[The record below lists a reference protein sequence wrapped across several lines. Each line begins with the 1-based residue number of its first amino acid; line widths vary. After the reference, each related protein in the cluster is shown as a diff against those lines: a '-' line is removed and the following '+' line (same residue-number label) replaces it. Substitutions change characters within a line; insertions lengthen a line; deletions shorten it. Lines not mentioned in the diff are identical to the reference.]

1 MAKILEQAKGSD
13 IFPMINNIVLRSMS
27 KARYSTEPV
36 GHFGLALADYTHFT
50 SPIRRYPDLAI
61 HRIMSER
68 LAGTSV
74 PDCQSRFNKFV
85 YAAADQATR
94 TELTAIQTER
104 DCEDCYKAEYMA
116 EHIGEEFDGRIV
128 SVVNQGIFVGL
139 DNTCEGLVRN
149 DSLPEGEYELD
160 YLISL
165 TDIRSGRKYSVGDP
179 VRVKV
184 VNANVSAGNIDFEFV

>member
-1 MAKILEQAKGSD
+1 MAGH
-13 IFPMINNIVLRSMS
+13 
-27 KARYSTEPV
+27 V
-36 GHFGLALADYTHFT
+36 GEEYEGV
-50 SPIRRYPDLAI
+50 I
-61 HRIMSER
+61 
-68 LAGTSV
+68 TSV
-74 PDCQSRFNKFV
+74 TDFGMFI
-85 YAAADQATR
+85 
-94 TELTAIQTER
+94 E
-104 DCEDCYKAEYMA
+104 
-116 EHIGEEFDGRIV
+116 
-128 SVVNQGIFVGL
+128 L